1 MSFSARERLKPIP
14 VDKFAQHVQRMH
26 ADRDRQFELEY
37 NVSICMEQD
46 SENTHK
52 KCYNSR
58 VPISGLC

>member
-1 MSFSARERLKPIP
+1 MSLMEKKPVL

-37 NVSICMEQD
+37 NVSICMKQD

-52 KCYNSR
+52 KLKISR
-58 VPISGLC
+58 ATISGLSY